1 LEASKKPTGI
11 KQTTMKYT
19 TAHKEWDFPYDEVT
33 LKGILKEVYYRED
46 YKPGLEYIKKL
57 KHPIVIDIGA
67 YVGITPLYFACHK
80 GAKIFAVEPHPDSYK
95 SLLENTQDNP
105 QIIQVNN
112 AIAGDEGFFSIYQD
126 KNTIGMSIITPK
138 DVTGYK
144 AIPITAITIDHLFKA
159 MEITHVDLLKI
170 DVEGC
175 EFEIFLSD
183 GFRKVAPKIDFI
195 IGESHEIGNS
205 MNYTVVKPI
214 LEQLGYT
221 VEFLP
226 VKNVEIVTTIT
237 VSNGKKHEIKHLC
250 NTMFTAK
257 RI

>member
-1 LEASKKPTGI
+1 
-11 KQTTMKYT
+11 MKFNT
-19 TAHKEWDFPYDEVT
+19 KTKVWDFPYDET
-33 LKGILKEVYYRED
+33 TFKGVLKEVWYRED
-46 YKPGLEYIKKL
+46 YKPGLDYINTLKK
-57 KHPIVIDIGA
+57 PVVVDIGA
-67 YVGITPLYFACHK
+67 YVGITALYFARHPK
-80 GAKIFAVEPHPDSYK
+80 AKIYAVEPHPDSFK
-95 SLLENTQDNP
+95 SLIENTKDIP
-105 QIIQVNN
+105 RIMQVNN

-144 AIPITAITIDHLFKA
+144 AIPITAITIDHFFNA
-159 MEITHVDLLKI
+159 MKIKHVDLLKI

-175 EFEIFLSD
+175 EYEIFLSD
-183 GFRKVAPKIDFI
+183 GFKKVAPKIDYI
-195 IGESHEIGNS
+195 IGEAHEIGNS

-226 VKNVEIVTTIT
+226 VKNVGIVTTIT

-250 NTMFTAK
+250 NTMFTAQ